1 MYWCV
6 LLTDEDD
13 IPTMG
18 VLQAGLFNEQ
28 DHIDEVI
35 TLTVQLLSMAVDDP
49 GLPGE
54 LNNVSNKRAFVFIVY
69 ADALAI
75 HYGVMM
81 DGQHPMKMA
90 IFAYLDIKPLP
101 LHENELHQI

>member
-1 MYWCV
+1 M
-6 LLTDEDD
+6 LTDEDD

-54 LNNVSNKRAFVFIVY
+54 LNNVSNKPSFVFILY
-69 ADALAI
+69 ADA
-75 HYGVMM
+75 YG
-81 DGQHPMKMA
+81 QRPMA